1 MPTRV
6 LIMLSLLV
14 GLAILVA
21 GAAFFLMVAR
31 GH

>member
-1 MPTRV
+1 
-6 LIMLSLLV
+6 MLSLLV